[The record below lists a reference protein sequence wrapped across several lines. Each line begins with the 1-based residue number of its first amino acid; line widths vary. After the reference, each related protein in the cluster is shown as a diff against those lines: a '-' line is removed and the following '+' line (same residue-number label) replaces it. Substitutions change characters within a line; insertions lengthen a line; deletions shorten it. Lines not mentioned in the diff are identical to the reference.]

1 MSSTIVIILVVIA
14 VLILSLIAFLII
26 RRQRYVRALRG
37 RGWTFESRPSLEW
50 VLDHHAPPFGLGF
63 VRKVDEA
70 ISGQTRSGVPF
81 RVFEYTSSDGGAR
94 FDDRVAS
101 LQLPLPLPDLFISAD
116 HARGGVQLQPI
127 EVDPRFQ
134 VRAADPGYARTALSA
149 SVLDAVAAF
158 GSAGHKVDLSID
170 GQQLVAVGA
179 PKDPEHLQA
188 YLEQLGAVAQA
199 IDPTELKP
207 YRMAPPPA
215 GFGFYGHPDWQLI
228 GRDDALIAKYDLTRS
243 GFGHT
248 TEKVIRGYNDGLP
261 IEAFIH
267 RWKTERT
274 ERYTD
279 SDGNSHTRT
288 VTEDHSEILTAIT
301 MPFSF
306 PLLSVGGGW
315 GGKKVRFESE
325 EFNDRFTVRTDDP
338 KFASD
343 VIHPRTME
351 FLMALQPPAF
361 RIEGTEMRFLVD
373 KHDTQ
378 LIGLCA
384 DFSHEFF
391 SRVPS
396 FVWKDLQISPPAF
409 RRMPSDQDSE
419 RSVRQGDRPDA
430 DMTERPAQ

>member
-1 MSSTIVIILVVIA
+1 MSQTVVIILIVIA
-14 VLILSLIAFLII
+14 VLVVGLIAFLII

-37 RGWTFESRPSLEW
+37 RGWTFESRPSLES

-70 ISGQTRSGVPF
+70 ISGQTAGGVPF
-81 RVFEYTSSDGGAR
+81 RVFEYASSEGGAK

-101 LQLPLPLPDLFISAD
+101 MQLPLPLPDLFLSTD
-116 HARGGVQLQPI
+116 QARGRVELPPI

-134 VRAADPGYARTALSA
+134 VRASDSGYAQAALSGP
-149 SVLDAVAAF
+149 VLDAITAF
-158 GSAGHKVDLSID
+158 GSAGNKVDLSID

-179 PKDPEHLQA
+179 PKDPERLQT

-199 IDPTELKP
+199 IDPTTLKP
-207 YRMAPPPA
+207 YQTMPLPA

-228 GRDDALIAKYDLTRS
+228 GRDDSLIAKYDLTTS

-261 IEAFIH
+261 IEAFVH
-267 RWKTERT
+267 RWKTQRT
-274 ERYTD
+274 ETYTD
-279 SDGNSHTRT
+279 SDGHTQTRT

-306 PLLSVGGGW
+306 PLISVGGGW
-315 GGKKVRFESE
+315 GGKKIRFESE
-325 EFNDRFTVRTDDP
+325 EFNDRFTVRTNDP

-351 FLMALQPPAF
+351 FLTAVEPPGF
-361 RIEGTEMRFLVD
+361 RVEGDVMRFQVD

-378 LIGLCA
+378 LIGFCA
-384 DFSHEFF
+384 DFAHEFF

-396 FVWKDLQISPPAF
+396 FVWKDLQITPPAF
-409 RRMPSDQDSE
+409 RRMPAK
-419 RSVRQGDRPDA
+419 P
-430 DMTERPAQ
+430 

>member
-1 MSSTIVIILVVIA
+1 MSQTVVIILIVIA
-14 VLILSLIAFLII
+14 VLVLGLIAFLII

-37 RGWTFESRPSLEW
+37 RGWTFESRPSLES

-70 ISGQTRSGVPF
+70 ISGQTAGGVPF
-81 RVFEYTSSDGGAR
+81 RVFEYASSEGGAK

-101 LQLPLPLPDLFISAD
+101 MQLPLPLPDLFLSTD
-116 HARGGVQLQPI
+116 QARGRVELPPI

-134 VRAADPGYARTALSA
+134 VRASDSGYAQAALSGP
-149 SVLDAVAAF
+149 VLDAITAF
-158 GSAGHKVDLSID
+158 GSAGNKVDLSID

-179 PKDPEHLQA
+179 PKDPERLQT

-199 IDPTELKP
+199 IDPTTLKP
-207 YRMAPPPA
+207 YQTMPLPA

-228 GRDDALIAKYDLTRS
+228 GRDDALIAKYDLTTS

-261 IEAFIH
+261 IEAFVH
-267 RWKTERT
+267 RWKTQRT
-274 ERYTD
+274 ETYTD
-279 SDGNSHTRT
+279 SDGHTQTRT

-306 PLLSVGGGW
+306 PLISVGGGW
-315 GGKKVRFESE
+315 GGKKIRFASE
-325 EFNDRFTVRTDDP
+325 EFNDRFTVRTNDP

-351 FLMALQPPAF
+351 FLTAVEPPGF
-361 RIEGTEMRFLVD
+361 RVEGDVMRFQVD

-378 LIGLCA
+378 LIGFCA
-384 DFSHEFF
+384 DFAHEFF

-396 FVWKDLQISPPAF
+396 FVWKDLQITPPAF
-409 RRMPSDQDSE
+409 RRMPAK
-419 RSVRQGDRPDA
+419 P
-430 DMTERPAQ
+430 